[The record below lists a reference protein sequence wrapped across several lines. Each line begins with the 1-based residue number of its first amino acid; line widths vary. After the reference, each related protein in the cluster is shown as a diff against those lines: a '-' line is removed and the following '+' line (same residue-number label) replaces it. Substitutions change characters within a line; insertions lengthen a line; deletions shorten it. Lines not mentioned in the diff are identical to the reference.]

1 MQQKLRKKF
10 WNTRTVIEIMNP
22 CRNSN
27 SPDYPNNQH
36 YQEYTNIEAL
46 MDEGEPVC
54 ISLCDDEG
62 ETSERLYCE
71 LIHLARNGE
80 SFLIEDQRCRPGKFI
95 LGVSENSPADY
106 YLSSNRYKDEETA
119 KRAVDSLPRIERDYR
134 SIKIEP
140 LGKNNSE
147 FDVLLLY
154 LKPES
159 AMKIIQAYAFHFGEG
174 ITSRSIGAASICGDC
189 TARVLNDGIGI
200 SYGCKGSRKHSGYAN
215 EEVPIG
221 IAYSMLE
228 KIEEGL
234 KNIPSTF
241 D

>member
-1 MQQKLRKKF
+1 MLQKLRKRF
-10 WNTRTVIEIMNP
+10 WNRTIGIEIMKL
-22 CRNSN
+22 CRDSN
-27 SPDYPNNQH
+27 NPDYPNHQDCQN
-36 YQEYTNIEAL
+36 YPNIEAL

-54 ISLCDDEG
+54 ISLCNDKG
-62 ETSERLYCE
+62 KTSDLLYCE
-71 LIHLARNGE
+71 LVHKARNGE

-95 LGVSENSPADY
+95 LGISEDSPADY
-106 YLSSNRYKDEETA
+106 YLKSNRYKDEKTA
-119 KRAVDSLPRIERDYR
+119 KKAVDSLPRIEQEYK
-134 SIKIEP
+134 SLKIEP
-140 LGKNNSE
+140 LGKNAGK

-174 ITSRSIGAASICGDC
+174 ITSRSIGATSICGDC
-189 TARVLNDGIGI
+189 TARVLKEGIGI

-221 IAYSMLE
+221 IAYSMLQE
-228 KIEEGL
+228 IEEGL
-234 KNIPSTF
+234 KNIPATF